1 MAICVQATSKVVNE
15 IPFNLAPLACHLK
28 VPVMD
33 DLFRC
38 EIRIKWIFNIIMLD
52 SFRKFGPADRFL
64 RCGFFG
70 SLGAIVATLV
80 AGAGTLAAL
89 PLLVAVPSVIRFL
102 HVTTWESLPPT
113 SNLDVAKPRPMI
125 AASHE
130 FFMNLQEADVRYF
143 SDIVAEFAVLLFY
156 KCLLKWKFYFYV
168 VVCRWNYL
176 WRFFSFNKNK
186 PNLYFNFRMMHA
198 LFFSFSWKMP
208 NNIFIR
214 FSMILSNKFIHLIYI
229 KMFFTCIIKCYYSTY
244 FLLPS

>member
-1 MAICVQATSKVVNE
+1 MYSANGDLCASHIEGSKWNSIQFSSPDVS
-15 IPFNLAPLACHLK
+15 FK

-52 SFRKFGPADRFL
+52 SFRNFGPVDRFL

-70 SLGAIVATLV
+70 ISCAIVATLV

-102 HVTTWESLPPT
+102 HVTTWETLPPT
-113 SNLDVAKPRPMI
+113 SKLHASKLRPMI
-125 AASHE
+125 GAASHE

-143 SDIVAEFAVLLFY
+143 ADIVAEFAVLLFC

-168 VVCRWNYL
+168 DVRKWNYL
-176 WRFFSFNKNK
+176 WTFFSFNQNK
-186 PNLYFNFRMMHA
+186 STLYFNFTKM
-198 LFFSFSWKMP
+198 LVLSF
-208 NNIFIR
+208 
-214 FSMILSNKFIHLIYI
+214 ILSKSLKVSDYNFVWLGFKSKTF
-229 KMFFTCIIKCYYSTY
+229 K
-244 FLLPS
+244 